1 MFLIQTITVGA
12 GGASTIEFTS
22 IPQTYTDL
30 CIKLSNRQSGTGG
43 SANVW
48 DNYYMSF
55 NGSSSSKSSRDLH
68 GLDAGVQNN
77 YYSSELYFWGN
88 IDGST
93 VNTFTNTEIYIPN
106 YSSTTV
112 NKSYY
117 ADSVAEHNGTSNYIM
132 FLHAGLWASTSA
144 ITSIRFNTT
153 VSGSRTFMQHSS
165 ASLYGIKNS

>member
-68 GLDAGVQNN
+68 GLDEVCK
-77 YYSSELYFWGN
+77 
-88 IDGST
+88 IT
-93 VNTFTNTEIYIPN
+93 TIPQ
-106 YSSTTV
+106 
-112 NKSYY
+112 
-117 ADSVAEHNGTSNYIM
+117 NYI
-132 FLHAGLWASTSA
+132 FG
-144 ITSIRFNTT
+144 
-153 VSGSRTFMQHSS
+153 
-165 ASLYGIKNS
+165 GILMVQQ